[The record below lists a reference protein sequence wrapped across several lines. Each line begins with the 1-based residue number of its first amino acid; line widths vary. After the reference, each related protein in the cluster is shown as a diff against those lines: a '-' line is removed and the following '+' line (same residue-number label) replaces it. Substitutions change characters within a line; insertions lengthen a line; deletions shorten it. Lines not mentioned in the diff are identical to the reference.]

1 MFPFSLP
8 FIVLM
13 MNFIDSIPQ
22 TFGFISSEL
31 IKKFISPAAFTFY
44 WKKQFWLPFLSFPP
58 FSSFSG
64 KLRSHWAAS
73 QKWARVPV
81 EPRLLLQLLPGP
93 TDSITFSPKCV
104 SSTFF
109 SAWEK
114 NGSIWMQLFFFPG
127 WWFELVELVSL
138 VSVHFRD
145 ARFDFFVP
153 SSLYWEFHLYSFFS
167 NGWYFYR
174 KIIFFAVLPLSL
186 SFKYSYCYHFSFPFI
201 NRRLQLQTV
210 LTTFLVPEKLF
221 SLLHLS
227 EFETVAFFF
236 FFLTWKIFKVE
247 IGSNCLIFFTFP
259 LGNISLCLRCCRCL
273 HPHTCLLLFVFLC
286 PFLCRPIHMCA
297 CVC

>member
-1 MFPFSLP
+1 
-8 FIVLM
+8 
-13 MNFIDSIPQ
+13 MNFIDSVPQ

-73 QKWARVPV
+73 QKWALVPV

-109 SAWEK
+109 QPGKKMDPFECS
-114 NGSIWMQLFFFPG
+114 FFSFQAG
-127 WWFELVELVSL
+127 DLNSLSWFRWFQFIFVTQGLTFLLPCSL
-138 VSVHFRD
+138 CWD
-145 ARFDFFVP
+145 
-153 SSLYWEFHLYSFFS
+153 FHLYSFFS

-174 KIIFFAVLPLSL
+174 KIILYAALPLSL

-201 NRRLQLQTV
+201 NRQLQLQTV

-247 IGSNCLIFFTFP
+247 IGSNCFIFFTFP
-259 LGNISLCLRCCRCL
+259 LGNISLCLRCCCCL
-273 HPHTCLLLFVFLC
+273 HPHTCLLLFVFLY